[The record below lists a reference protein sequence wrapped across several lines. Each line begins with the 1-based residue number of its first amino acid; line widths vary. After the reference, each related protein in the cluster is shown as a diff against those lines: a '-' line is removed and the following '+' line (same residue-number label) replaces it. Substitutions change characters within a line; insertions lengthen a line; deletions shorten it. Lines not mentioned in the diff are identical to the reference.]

1 MCATCGRQSVFG
13 NQALLVRESR
23 HHMSLVEGC
32 RSRAIEANDAD
43 VRMGIKERA
52 KVVRNRIFGN
62 CGIETSRPGRR
73 G

>member
-1 MCATCGRQSVFG
+1 
-13 NQALLVRESR
+13 
-23 HHMSLVEGC
+23 MSLVEGC